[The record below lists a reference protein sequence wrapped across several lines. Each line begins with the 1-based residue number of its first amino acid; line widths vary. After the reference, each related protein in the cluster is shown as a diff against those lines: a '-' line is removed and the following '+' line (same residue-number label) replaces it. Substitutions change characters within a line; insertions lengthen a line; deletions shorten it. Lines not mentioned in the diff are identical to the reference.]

1 MVKCNCS
8 EGDEKTCRTA
18 RRRNG
23 FVNKTSVETKNMVED
38 FLAFAKSKGR
48 KAIKVGPSSV
58 AVTTYDD
65 GCLVVRFSGPSYSM
79 QSLERMTCARIR
91 NKIERYS
98 EWQRSANRRAHDAEK
113 RASELTG
120 LIQELKKE
128 IEG

>member
-1 MVKCNCS
+1 M
-8 EGDEKTCRTA
+8 
-18 RRRNG
+18 
-23 FVNKTSVETKNMVED
+23 NKTSFETKNMVED

-48 KAIKVGPSSV
+48 KAIKVGPSTA
-58 AVTTYDD
+58 AVSTYDD
-65 GCLVVRFSGPSYSM
+65 ECLVVRFSGPNYSM
-79 QSLERMTCARIR
+79 QSMERMARARIR

-113 RASELTG
+113 RASELTS